1 MGKKTVANFRSPR
14 IVGLLVPEN
23 FGADSAVSPELG
35 LCDMLEIRFDLFAGA
50 KPGELVSRARAAF
63 PGKPLL
69 FTVRLKRDGGAWP
82 DGDAGARFP
91 LFAEALEGGADW
103 ADVELD
109 EPGLARRLRPVLART
124 GAKLLVSSHVWSA
137 PESVEACE
145 ALWRSA
151 LRLEGDGAKLVWKMD
166 DRKAEGILLEFLL
179 RHGNDPR
186 LVACFAMGEGG
197 RLSRLYGPLMGAP
210 WTYGFCGSG
219 APAPGQRKIAEM
231 RDCFAKIAPLDPE
244 KGPKSLLQALEER
257 EKAVFPTFASRN
269 TEEE

>member
-1 MGKKTVANFRSPR
+1 MANFRTPK

-23 FGADSAVSPELG
+23 FGADAAVPPELG
-35 LCDMLEIRFDLFAGA
+35 LCDLLELRFDLFRGA

-69 FTVRLKRDGGAWP
+69 FTVRLERDGGAWP

-91 LFAEALEGGADW
+91 LFAEALEAGADW
-103 ADVELD
+103 ADAELD
-109 EPGLARRLRPVLART
+109 EPGLVRRLRPVLART
-124 GAKLLVSSHVWSA
+124 GSKLLVSNHLWSA
-137 PESVEACE
+137 PESAEACE

-151 LRLEGDGAKLVWKMD
+151 LRLEGDGVKLVWKMD
-166 DRKAEGILLEFLL
+166 DRKAEGILTEFLL

-219 APAPGQRKIAEM
+219 APAPGQWKIAEM
-231 RDCFAKIAPLDPE
+231 RDCFAKIAPLDAE
-244 KGPKSLLQALEER
+244 NGLNRLKSALEEW
-257 EKAVFPTFASRN
+257 EKARFSTFGHA
-269 TEEE
+269 TWEDA